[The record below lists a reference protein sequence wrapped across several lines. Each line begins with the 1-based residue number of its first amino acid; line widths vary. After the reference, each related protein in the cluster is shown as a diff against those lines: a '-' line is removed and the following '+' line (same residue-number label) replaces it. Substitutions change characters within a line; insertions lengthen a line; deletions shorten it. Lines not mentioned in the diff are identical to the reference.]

1 MKEFKGVDAA
11 FNLIMSKFGDNELWL
26 QCDKCGEK
34 IREDISA
41 HKCKEKHPI
50 EGEGIVLAQVT
61 TREVEQLKQNA
72 DLIELY
78 CKDKPKKG

>member
-11 FNLIMSKFGDNELWL
+11 FNLFMSKFGDTELWL

-34 IREDISA
+34 IREDIGA
-41 HKCKEKHPI
+41 HKCKEKQPI
-50 EGEGIVLAQVT
+50 EGELV
-61 TREVEQLKQNA
+61 